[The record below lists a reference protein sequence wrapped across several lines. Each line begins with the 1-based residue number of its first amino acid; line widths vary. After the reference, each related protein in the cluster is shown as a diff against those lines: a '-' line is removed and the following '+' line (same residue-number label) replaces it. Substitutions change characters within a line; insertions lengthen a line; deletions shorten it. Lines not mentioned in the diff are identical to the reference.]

1 MMSGVIAVDERLKR
15 QRSRN
20 WAILA
25 LLAGFVALVYVITL
39 VKLGAF

>member
-1 MMSGVIAVDERLKR
+1 MMGIIAVDERQKR
-15 QRSRN
+15 QRARS
-20 WAILA
+20 WAIFA